1 MIGQRARRL
10 FAGAAVSVLMAGG
23 TAVGLAGTASAA
35 TPTNVPTH
43 NGCSYRGGFWYGG
56 CNGFGNGFGN
66 RSGFYGNGY
75 YGGGGVVVILLG

>member
-1 MIGQRARRL
+1 MKGQRARRL

-35 TPTNVPTH
+35 TPTNAPTH

-56 CNGFGNGFGN
+56 CNGFGNRGDFYRNGFLN
-66 RSGFYGNGY
+66 
-75 YGGGGVVVILLG
+75 GGGGVVVILLG